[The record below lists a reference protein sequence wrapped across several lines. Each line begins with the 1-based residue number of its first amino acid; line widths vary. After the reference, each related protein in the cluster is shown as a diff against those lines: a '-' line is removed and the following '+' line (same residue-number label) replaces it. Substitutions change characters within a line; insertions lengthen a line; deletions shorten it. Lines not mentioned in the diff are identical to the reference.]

1 LIGRFVMAEPI
12 RKAAPPV
19 HHRPFHARP
28 PLRPRPVLVPQEREA
43 PTPASS
49 LPTEPEPLEARRPR
63 AQAIDPLAEK
73 RLRAFLLIALGL
85 DLGAL
90 LLAPSPSDF
99 LLATVV
105 LLAGSAVLAIGSLGQ
120 RSS

>member
-28 PLRPRPVLVPQEREA
+28 RPVLVSQEREA

-63 AQAIDPLAEK
+63 AQAIDPLSEK